1 MDLRQL
7 NYIVVIAEELNLTKA
22 AERLFVSQPTL
33 SLYLNRLEKE
43 LGIPLFIRQNNRLV
57 ITPGGVRYVET
68 AKKML
73 EMKKELYR
81 ELHITSEE
89 PVLNIGISS
98 LFMQKILSEIFPEF
112 KAMAPHFQ
120 VNVTEG
126 RATSILE
133 KMNAGLLDVAIVG
146 RENII
151 QDERYRIQV
160 LLQEEC
166 FLFLPPTHP
175 HADVASADFENPPEA
190 DMSLFSG
197 ENFVLAPHDTSDYQ
211 IAQHIFRDY
220 NMNANVI
227 CEINN
232 NSTIIQMVMS
242 GLCLTIGPSYSIERD
257 SGLLACRPS
266 KPYYRYMLC
275 FQHKNKKLSKEGALF
290 LRMLT
295 ERYHH
300 YYNG

>member
-166 FLFLPPTHP
+166 FLLPPPTLKIRLRRICP
-175 HADVASADFENPPEA
+175 CFPAKTLCWLPTTPAITRLPST
-190 DMSLFSG
+190 FSG
-197 ENFVLAPHDTSDYQ
+197 IT
-211 IAQHIFRDY
+211 
-220 NMNANVI
+220 
-227 CEINN
+227 
-232 NSTIIQMVMS
+232 T
-242 GLCLTIGPSYSIERD
+242 
-257 SGLLACRPS
+257 
-266 KPYYRYMLC
+266 
-275 FQHKNKKLSKEGALF
+275 
-290 LRMLT
+290 
-295 ERYHH
+295 
-300 YYNG
+300 